1 MATFTAKM
9 ELRRTSRPIRI
20 VTLSGR
26 LDAAGLPILQECL
39 SAIRPEKDLRVL
51 FNMREL
57 GFVGSAGI
65 GLFLSFVEEVRDAGG
80 DARFINIPESIL
92 SILSLLNVLEFLTQ
106 SGSAE
111 EAIEELSV

>member
-1 MATFTAKM
+1 MSTFTTKM
-9 ELRRTSRPIRI
+9 ETRKTPRPIRV

-39 SAIRPEKDLRVL
+39 NSIRPEKDLRLL
-51 FNMREL
+51 FDLEGL

-65 GLFLSFVEEVRDAGG
+65 GLFLSFVEEVRGAGG
-80 DARFINIPESIL
+80 DARFINIPEQIL
-92 SILSLLNVLEFLTQ
+92 SILSLLNVLEFLTR
-106 SGSAE
+106 SESAQ

>member
-9 ELRRTSRPIRI
+9 QMKRTSKPIRV

-39 SAIRPEKDLRVL
+39 NSIRPEKDLRVL
-51 FNMREL
+51 FDMREL

-65 GLFLSFVEEVRDAGG
+65 GLFLSFVEEVREAGG

-106 SGSAE
+106 CESAE
-111 EAIEELSV
+111 DAIEELSV